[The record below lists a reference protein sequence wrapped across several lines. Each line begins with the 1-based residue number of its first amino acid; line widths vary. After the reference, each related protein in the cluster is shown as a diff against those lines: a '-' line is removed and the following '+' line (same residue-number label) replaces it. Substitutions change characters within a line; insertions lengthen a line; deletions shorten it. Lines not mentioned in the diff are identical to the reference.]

1 MAIRAWR
8 PVNEIKKN
16 QDQDQNQDQY
26 LYHYTTMEKAY
37 SILCSNEL
45 WFSELTSTNDIFE
58 QKVKISF
65 NDVKKPHN
73 GTDAYQTIIAK
84 IKEVRKFMDK
94 SREKIKLLCF
104 SRDLEFSDEQ
114 KEAYNR
120 LQASMPHDYS
130 AINVIGRGFSLP
142 RMWAQYAS
150 NNKGVCF
157 IFNKDEII
165 NKVKRLNHSYMSA
178 NVEYHPLYRP
188 YLMPVEE
195 FDYIYN
201 LITTQYDDA
210 IKTMLNEECQYLR
223 YDLFSKLSDWS
234 SENEFRIILTNN
246 TGEGTVKLKDIRK
259 AIEGIVFGAN
269 TDDANATIIKLL
281 GEKYGLDV
289 RRIIYDDI
297 ITRIV

>member
-1 MAIRAWR
+1 MIDCLFLGGDAMAIRAWR

-16 QDQDQNQDQY
+16 QDQNQDQDQY

-84 IKEVRKFMDK
+84 IKEVRKYMDK

-114 KEAYNR
+114 KEAYNG
-120 LQASMPHDYS
+120 LQASIPHDYS

-150 NNKGVCF
+150 NNKQGQVF
-157 IFNKDEII
+157 KSF
-165 NKVKRLNHSYMSA
+165 
-178 NVEYHPLYRP
+178 LY
-188 YLMPVEE
+188 V
-195 FDYIYN
+195 
-201 LITTQYDDA
+201 
-210 IKTMLNEECQYLR
+210 
-223 YDLFSKLSDWS
+223 SKC
-234 SENEFRIILTNN
+234 
-246 TGEGTVKLKDIRK
+246 
-259 AIEGIVFGAN
+259 
-269 TDDANATIIKLL
+269 
-281 GEKYGLDV
+281 
-289 RRIIYDDI
+289 
-297 ITRIV
+297 